1 MLAKVDKKISVE
13 SLGFEGWT
21 IQDVVLLVLKICQPT
36 SRVVGVKPGSFYDS
50 QTLQAYEKVQGAFA
64 KVAMGRVLFAES
76 LDGGVVCKSFNRISP
91 SASVENPPAQYCAEC
106 PFSKW
111 EGGKPP
117 ACKETLNTVFLLLD
131 GNMVYP
137 YLFSVHGVNYQKLK
151 AFFSMFVVRNIP
163 VWSKVVELVLEEE
176 IGQKGRYYV
185 VKPVIIEDA
194 NTELQE
200 LAQHYFQITK
210 AEVIEQSFE
219 KDREQDGVLEDFDF

>member
-1 MLAKVDKKISVE
+1 
-13 SLGFEGWT
+13 
-21 IQDVVLLVLKICQPT
+21 
-36 SRVVGVKPGSFYDS
+36 
-50 QTLQAYEKVQGAFA
+50 
-64 KVAMGRVLFAES
+64 
-76 LDGGVVCKSFNRISP
+76 
-91 SASVENPPAQYCAEC
+91 
-106 PFSKW
+106 
-111 EGGKPP
+111 
-117 ACKETLNTVFLLLD
+117 
-131 GNMVYP
+131 MVYP